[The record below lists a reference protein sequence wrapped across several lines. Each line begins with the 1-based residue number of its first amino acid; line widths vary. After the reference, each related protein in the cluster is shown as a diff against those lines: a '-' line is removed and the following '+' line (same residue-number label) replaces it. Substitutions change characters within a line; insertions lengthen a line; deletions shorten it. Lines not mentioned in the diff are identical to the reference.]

1 MQKQSL
7 ALAILGAMSV
17 YGTVVLAGEVTIY
30 GVADVGLNYSHVKTG
45 VANAKDKVAMKSG
58 QESGSRLGIRSSED
72 LSPDVRAGFVL
83 ETGFDL
89 DNGRLGQ
96 NDRLFGRE
104 ANLFVLTP
112 YGELSLG
119 RVGGIGGGDGSYGL
133 LSNINPF
140 GTSWGDYAT
149 NISNF
154 MVSATRMDNT
164 ITYLTPA
171 WDGLQ
176 FSAQYSLKAAS
187 DADDLAYTPGE
198 EGKSNA
204 NRYMALGVSYTNG
217 PWQLIATIDSMD
229 YANTLPY
236 GEDNSI
242 VATIGGSYDFACVK
256 TYVGMQYFDKAVMS
270 LISGTRDIAFAEV
283 SNVPL
288 EGYGVTIGA
297 DMPMASGTVKVAAG
311 WLDAEEVDHRDHSFD
326 RYGATIG
333 YEYHLSQRTNFY
345 TAASYM
351 KTTYDFGEKT
361 DQKATE
367 VLAGIR
373 HFF

>member
-7 ALAILGAMSV
+7 VLAILGAMSV

-58 QESGSRLGIRSSED
+58 QESGSRLGIRGSED

-187 DADDLAYTPGE
+187 HADDLAYTPGE
-198 EGKSNA
+198 EGKSSA

-270 LISGTRDIAFAEV
+270 LISGSRDIAFAEV

-373 HFF
+373 HIF